1 MVSTSVR
8 NLQRRHS
15 SAERAKEWIRRP
27 PAAIHPNCIWS
38 LPYLPRTL
46 DPKYMCRGANEQSAS
61 RTALSPGQTAPNRCG
76 CPPRVPP
83 YRPLPPR
90 RSGRALWWC
99 FGGDPG
105 GHWPGL
111 NSAHTFGR
119 VAQRD
124 RASAFEA
131 EDRSQGI
138 IKGDKRSE
146 RHLAHDVMCLLGR
159 VDSEP
164 RPARLHDALH
174 RSATVAAPMPPVPP
188 LIRTCPGILTLAPEL
203 RTSVEIWSGYT
214 NPH

>member
-15 SAERAKEWIRRP
+15 SSERAKEWIRRP

-61 RTALSPGQTAPNRCG
+61 RTALSPGQTAPNRRG
-76 CPPRVPP
+76 CLPRVPP

-131 EDRSQGI
+131 EGCRFEPCRGQQRSAYG
-138 IKGDKRSE
+138 
-146 RHLAHDVMCLLGR
+146 
-159 VDSEP
+159 
-164 RPARLHDALH
+164 ALH
-174 RSATVAAPMPPVPP
+174 LDEPTVLDWRLYV
-188 LIRTCPGILTLAPEL
+188 
-203 RTSVEIWSGYT
+203 WSGARRQTPWVRASTALKASSRET
-214 NPH
+214 NGPSGISPMM